1 MHKPLLLPALTL
13 MFLATG
19 PARAQRFAVTPA
31 SADILAGEALQ
42 IRLVGL
48 PANAEVSINATRAVN
63 DFTGARRLYAS
74 EARYTASATGTLN
87 LATAAPL
94 SGSYTGADLR
104 GLAWSMVPVR
114 ADTQTANLDT
124 QLASYADGEI
134 RLQARVGSDTV
145 ASQKLVVRSAAP
157 TLQWREAAPF
167 PGAKLAWLPGAGK
180 RPAIIALGGSE
191 GGAAIVQQAGLLASH
206 GFAVLGL
213 PYYSPGGYSAKGPT
227 PPELP
232 ALPVAFADIPVE
244 RLEQARAWLA
254 QQPEVDATRIGVYGI
269 SKGGEFVV
277 LAASRMPWLKTAVA
291 IVPSDVVWEGWGE
304 GVEGGQ
310 RASFAWQGKPLPFVP
325 YVDFDKESMGFQ
337 TGEPVLI
344 RRPQDKGRAAYP
356 ERVAAARIPIE
367 NYAGPLMVVGSHDDQ
382 VWDSGG
388 MAENIAKTRS
398 AAGRETLALV
408 YRDAGHALSGSGW
421 NPTTQYNAGPMKM
434 GGQPAADA
442 RAQADAFTRTL
453 EFLHRTLGASTAP

>member
-1 MHKPLLLPALTL
+1 MQKFSSLWALTFSL
-13 MFLATG
+13 LATG
-19 PARAQRFAVTPA
+19 PALAQRFEVTPA
-31 SADILAGEALQ
+31 NADIVAGEPLQ
-42 IRLVGL
+42 IRLSGL
-48 PANAEVSINATRAVN
+48 PANAEVSLSATRAVN
-63 DFTGARRLYAS
+63 DFSGTRRLYAS
-74 EARYTASATGTLN
+74 EARYTASAAGTLD

-94 SGSYTGADLR
+94 SGSYAGADLR
-104 GLAWSMVPVR
+104 GLAWAMVPLR
-114 ADTQTANLDT
+114 ADTQAAD
-124 QLASYADGEI
+124 LAAYADGEI
-134 RLQARVGSDTV
+134 RLQARVGVDTV
-145 ASQKLVVRSAAP
+145 ATQKLVVRNAAP

-180 RPAIIALGGSE
+180 RPALIALGGSE
-191 GGAAIVQQAGLLASH
+191 GGSAIVQQAGLLASH

-213 PYYSPGGYSAKGPT
+213 PYYSPGGYSAQGPT

-232 ALPVAFADIPVE
+232 TLPVAFADIPVE

-337 TGEPVLI
+337 TGEPVRI
-344 RRPQDKGRAAYP
+344 RRPQDKGRAAFP

-388 MAENIAKTRS
+388 MSENIAKTRA
-398 AAGRETLALV
+398 AAGRETVALV

-442 RAQADAFTRTL
+442 RAQADAFAQTL
-453 EFLHRTLGASTAP
+453 EFLRRTLGPPTRP